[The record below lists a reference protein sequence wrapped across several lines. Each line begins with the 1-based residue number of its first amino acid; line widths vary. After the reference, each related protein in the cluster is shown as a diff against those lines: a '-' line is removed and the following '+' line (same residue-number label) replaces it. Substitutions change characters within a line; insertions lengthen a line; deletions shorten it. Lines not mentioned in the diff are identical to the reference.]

1 MAENIGAK
9 MLRDPMWR
17 LLLILITCT
26 LSSCFGFIDFRIHW
40 LDSYWIAFNSVIL
53 VFFPLGSLDFPK
65 KNLQISG
72 LEIINWAVS
81 SLVANLGKIIEVLAF
96 SVETFTYAHWTQLFS
111 VWYPHSQLDQM
122 LSSPGILCFPFRA
135 TLSSVVAASHM

>member
-1 MAENIGAK
+1 MAETIGAK
-9 MLRDPMWR
+9 MLRDPLWR

-26 LSSCFGFIDFRIHW
+26 LSSCLGFINFRVHW

-72 LEIINWAVS
+72 LELINWAVS
-81 SLVANLGKIIEVLAF
+81 SLVANLGNIVEVLAF
-96 SVETFTYAHWTQLFS
+96 GV
-111 VWYPHSQLDQM
+111 
-122 LSSPGILCFPFRA
+122 
-135 TLSSVVAASHM
+135 